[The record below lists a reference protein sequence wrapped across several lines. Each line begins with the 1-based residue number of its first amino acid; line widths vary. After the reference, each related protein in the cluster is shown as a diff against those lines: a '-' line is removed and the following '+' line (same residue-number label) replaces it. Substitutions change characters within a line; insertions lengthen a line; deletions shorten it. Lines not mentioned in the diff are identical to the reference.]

1 MSDMA
6 STRRSTSA
14 ASTPDRLSASWPAD
28 SARSVRPVPASARW
42 NVRYPHVSIFV
53 TSSVYSPAACA
64 TSTGSPRT
72 CPMASTP
79 KEPSRAVASVPIDPI
94 PYSAHPDSARP
105 RPVHRHPVLRR
116 PVRAVVPDADRP
128 ARDIPHDLLDDG
140 SLRPVQRFELIRILG
155 RVPAVPVV
163 VPQPRKLL
171 RTTCVI
177 ALAVRAQALGHQLH
191 HQRPAVLA
199 DPGQQR
205 GPRRPDHVDV
215 HVGNAYVIDAEGSGA
230 AGDRTGQ
237 LQLGRR
243 RLGDAVVLHD

>member
-94 PYSAHPDSARP
+94 PNSAHPDSARP
-105 RPVHRHPVLRR
+105 RPVHRR
-116 PVRAVVPDADRP
+116 PVRAVVPDGDRP

-155 RVPAVPVV
+155 SVITVLLLVP
-163 VPQPRKLL
+163 
-171 RTTCVI
+171 
-177 ALAVRAQALGHQLH
+177 
-191 HQRPAVLA
+191 
-199 DPGQQR
+199 
-205 GPRRPDHVDV
+205 
-215 HVGNAYVIDAEGSGA
+215 
-230 AGDRTGQ
+230 
-237 LQLGRR
+237 
-243 RLGDAVVLHD
+243 